1 MNGVDVA
8 EVEAE
13 LVRNMY
19 WLTFSIT
26 LWSFMQID
34 QPYPQLLPPT
44 MPTKFPP
51 VDKSSSALVKLD
63 IASDNV
69 STLAKQTGMIH
80 ELWPLSHIASTTAH
94 IYALLPRKGEV
105 EDNSHAENWQSQPIH
120 QLRLLLN
127 QNWSISTLCLKI
139 RDILVNAVR
148 VLEVKVENAS
158 SKALVLTAYHTTII
172 HLLFPRLEAVEDRVI
187 VSEELLTEFFT
198 SSNSLRELFVV
209 VEQETDTEH
218 PITKIRSSTFAD
230 VFVLGLDVC
239 GRAIEYFYIR
249 SQEGSVSEVENIH
262 RRTGDLAS
270 MASDMHKIAKS
281 EILLT
286 AKNLRLVKKKL
297 KKVKLLFHSARN
309 PGGTA
314 PSTSSVDEVSTPL
327 SEEIQ
332 LGGQLPNLFPF
343 ETNTQLPG
351 IWSSAE
357 LSATS
362 SIPNDMFSRGENPAF
377 NQISWDGVTDMAKH
391 TNETYGALLDIQ
403 PNIDNNPRS
412 SPEMHTRAQ
421 GHAGL
426 GAIQRVHTQPP
437 QSLGEGLPDLGNV
450 GVDMDFSDLGFFG
463 LGDTWSASG
472 TRPAGDSAP

>member
-1 MNGVDVA
+1 
-8 EVEAE
+8 
-13 LVRNMY
+13 
-19 WLTFSIT
+19 
-26 LWSFMQID
+26 MQID

-94 IYALLPRKGEV
+94 IYALLPRKDEV
-105 EDNSHAENWQSQPIH
+105 EENPHAENWQSQPIH

-127 QNWSISTLCLKI
+127 QNRSISTLCLKI

-148 VLEVKVENAS
+148 ILEVKVENAL

-172 HLLFPRLEAVEDRVI
+172 HLLFPRLETVEDRVI
-187 VSEELLTEFFT
+187 VSEELLTEFFA
-198 SSNSLRELFVV
+198 SSNSLRDLFAV
-209 VEQETDTEH
+209 VEQATDTEH

-249 SQEGSVSEVENIH
+249 SQEGSVLEVENIY
-262 RRTGDLAS
+262 RRTADLAS
-270 MASDMHKIAKS
+270 MALDMHKIAKS

-297 KKVKLLFHSARN
+297 KKVKLLLHSAGN
-309 PGGTA
+309 PRGTET
-314 PSTSSVDEVSTPL
+314 STSSVDEVSTPV
-327 SEEIQ
+327 SQDIQ
-332 LGGQLPNLFPF
+332 LGGQIPELFPF
-343 ETNTQLPG
+343 ETTTQLPG

-357 LSATS
+357 LSETNL
-362 SIPNDMFSRGENPAF
+362 IPNDMFPGGENPAF
-377 NQISWDGVTDMAKH
+377 NQISWDEVTEMAKH
-391 TNETYGALLDIQ
+391 TNESSGALLDLQ
-403 PNIDNNPRS
+403 PSINNNPRS
-412 SPEMHTRAQ
+412 SPEMPTRAQ

-426 GAIQRVHTQPP
+426 VAGQQVHMQPTQFL
-437 QSLGEGLPDLGNV
+437 SEGLPDLGNV
-450 GVDMDFSDLGFFG
+450 GVDMDFSDLGFLG
-463 LGDTWSASG
+463 LGEAWSASG
-472 TRPAGDSAP
+472 TRSARGSAP

>member
-1 MNGVDVA
+1 
-8 EVEAE
+8 
-13 LVRNMY
+13 
-19 WLTFSIT
+19 
-26 LWSFMQID
+26 MQID

-69 STLAKQTGMIH
+69 STLAKQSGMIH

-94 IYALLPRKGEV
+94 IYALLPRKDEA
-105 EDNSHAENWQSQPIH
+105 EENPHAENWQSQPVH

-127 QNWSISTLCLKI
+127 QNWSIPMLCLKI
-139 RDILVNAVR
+139 RDVLVNAVR
-148 VLEVKVENAS
+148 VLEVKVENAL

-172 HLLFPRLEAVEDRVI
+172 HLLFPRLEAVEDRVN
-187 VSEELLTEFFT
+187 VSEELLTDFFA
-198 SSNSLRELFVV
+198 SSNSLRELFAV

-239 GRAIEYFYIR
+239 GRAIEYFYLR
-249 SQEGSVSEVENIH
+249 SQEGSVLEVENIH
-262 RRTGDLAS
+262 RRTADLAS

-297 KKVKLLFHSARN
+297 KKVKLLFHTARN
-309 PGGTA
+309 PRGSA
-314 PSTSSVDEVSTPL
+314 RSTSSADEVPTPL
-327 SEEIQ
+327 SREIQ
-332 LGGQLPNLFPF
+332 LGGQVPDLFPF
-343 ETNTQLPG
+343 ETSTQLPE

-357 LSATS
+357 LYETS
-362 SIPNDMFSRGENPAF
+362 SIPTEMFPRGENPPF
-377 NQISWDGVTDMAKH
+377 NQNSWGEVTEMAKH
-391 TNETYGALLDIQ
+391 PNETSEALLDLQ
-403 PNIDNNPRS
+403 PNINNNLRS
-412 SPEMHTRAQ
+412 SPEMPTRAQ
-421 GHAGL
+421 AYAGL
-426 GAIQRVHTQPP
+426 GAGQQVPQQPTH
-437 QSLGEGLPDLGNV
+437 SLGEVFPDLGNV
-450 GVDMDFSDLGFFG
+450 EMDMDFSNLGFFG

-472 TRPAGDSAP
+472 TRPAGGSAR